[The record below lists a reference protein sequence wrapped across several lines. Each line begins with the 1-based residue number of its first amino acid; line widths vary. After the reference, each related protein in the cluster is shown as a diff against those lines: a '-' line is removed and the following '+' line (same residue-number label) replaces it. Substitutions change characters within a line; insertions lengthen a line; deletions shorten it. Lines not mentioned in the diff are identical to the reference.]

1 MMDVFFTETATAGYE
16 FFRKNNPKLLDKIR
30 TLIANIQET
39 PFSGLGKPEA
49 LKHNLEGY
57 WSRRI
62 NKEHRLIYKI
72 EDEQII
78 IHRVRF
84 HYK

>member
-1 MMDVFFTETATAGYE
+1 MMKVTFTDVAIEGCE
-16 FFRKNNPKLLDKIR
+16 FFKENNPKLFEKIR
-30 TLIANIQET
+30 SLIANIQET

-49 LKHNLEGY
+49 LKHNLKGY

-62 NKEHRLIYKI
+62 NKEHRLVYKI

-78 IHRVRF
+78 IYKVRL
-84 HYK
+84 HYD